1 MQENMFKFG
10 DKNPLVV
17 CDFQMYASH
26 LDTLPMCYGLATSE
40 ALGFLKKQ
48 APFEKCDIYPV
59 EYAVLRHK
67 KKKSTVDARDRYYG
81 KISAK
86 YGYLNSCKHD
96 CGKLRIWWA
105 YNLAIAA
112 SQGKM

>member
-10 DKNPLVV
+10 NKNPLVV

-26 LDTLPMCYGLATSE
+26 LNTLPMCYGLVE
-40 ALGFLKKQ
+40 AAAWEFLKKQ
-48 APFEKCDIYPV
+48 TPFEKCGTYPV

-67 KKKSTVDARDRYYG
+67 KKKSTPDARDRYYC
-81 KISAK
+81 KIYDK
-86 YGYLNSCKHD
+86 YKYPNSCKHD

-105 YNLAIAA
+105 YNLAIVA
-112 SQGKM
+112 SQGKL